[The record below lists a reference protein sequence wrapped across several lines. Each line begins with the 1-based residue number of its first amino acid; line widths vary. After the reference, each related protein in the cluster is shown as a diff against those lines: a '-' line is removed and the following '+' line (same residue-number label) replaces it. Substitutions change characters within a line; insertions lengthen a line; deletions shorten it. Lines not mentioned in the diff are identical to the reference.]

1 MRSIKPILLAS
12 ALAFCAAIAAGAPAS
27 AAPVNGLT
35 ASIAAPQ
42 TSAAGLLP
50 VEQVAQRRYNR
61 NRHGHRHRA
70 RRGRHVH
77 FYQGY
82 WYAVPWWLGAAAV
95 AAPYYAA
102 PDYYDAEP
110 SYAGGDHIQWCLN
123 RYRSYN
129 PRTDTFRGYDGLD
142 HRCVSPYSY

>member
-82 WYAVPWWLGAAAV
+82 WYAVPWWLGAA
-95 AAPYYAA
+95 PYQY
-102 PDYYDAEP
+102 
-110 SYAGGDHIQWCLN
+110 N
-123 RYRSYN
+123 RCERWRRECRQRWGRGANYRGCMRHHGCR
-129 PRTDTFRGYDGLD
+129 P
-142 HRCVSPYSY
+142 